1 MSGKEK
7 RSGHCAP
14 STQMFRER
22 EVEEERTKQAEKK
35 VAAARYEENRKQT
48 KRVTVQ
54 SQVKKVLPRDCA
66 KDRINMTDG
75 HPCL

>member
-1 MSGKEK
+1 M
-7 RSGHCAP
+7 
-14 STQMFRER
+14 
-22 EVEEERTKQAEKK
+22 
-35 VAAARYEENRKQT
+35 AAARYEENRKQT